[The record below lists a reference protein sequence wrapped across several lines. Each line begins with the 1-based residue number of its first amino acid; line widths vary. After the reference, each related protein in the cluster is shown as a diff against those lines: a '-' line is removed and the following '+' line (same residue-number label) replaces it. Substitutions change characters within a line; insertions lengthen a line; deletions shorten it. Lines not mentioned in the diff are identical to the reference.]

1 MSVEHAHSYLHS
13 HTHLKPWYCHLER
26 WCSASEETW
35 KSNRSLQ
42 LYLATPWELPTM
54 GMLWEINWTTTSITI
69 ILTISRF
76 RLWIMSIYLTMK
88 TSRRRRFGVGVE
100 SVVSI
105 MLIAGAG
112 VNTDV
117 GDNNAAKTRG
127 AAEMQRCTV
136 NPPREE
142 TYWSHMVHC
151 CILTW

>member
-1 MSVEHAHSYLHS
+1 MNNVY
-13 HTHLKPWYCHLER
+13 
-26 WCSASEETW
+26 
-35 KSNRSLQ
+35 
-42 LYLATPWELPTM
+42 
-54 GMLWEINWTTTSITI
+54 
-69 ILTISRF
+69 ILDNE
-76 RLWIMSIYLTMK
+76 

-105 MLIAGAG
+105 MIVAGAG

-142 TYWSHMVHC
+142 TY
-151 CILTW
+151 